1 VEFPPTELTVRVS
14 VASGLVAGELR
25 GATGVRIA
33 LDDSVLR
40 DPTTLA
46 RHLEALGRALWA
58 ARTRAFLA
66 AAGAAGAGA
75 GAAGAGAG
83 AGVAGAGAGVAGAAA
98 GAGGRE
104 PVALGR
110 SAEAYVAGR
119 AAIVACGR
127 SADGLVAVRVEGMRR
142 WRVEVAAEAC
152 GSRAVA
158 EVAVRQAAEA
168 LLRDQAEQIRAL
180 KHAIWGR

>member
-1 VEFPPTELTVRVS
+1 VEFPTTELTVRVS
-14 VASGLVAGELR
+14 VASGMVAGELR

-83 AGVAGAGAGVAGAAA
+83 AAGAAA

>member
-1 VEFPPTELTVRVS
+1 VEFPTTELTVRVS

-66 AAGAAGAGA
+66 AAGAAGAG
-75 GAAGAGAG
+75 
-83 AGVAGAGAGVAGAAA
+83 A

>member
-1 VEFPPTELTVRVS
+1 MIRYFVTRRRW
-14 VASGLVAGELR
+14 R
-25 GATGVRIA
+25 GTWKRWGGPCGRPA
-33 LDDSVLR
+33 
-40 DPTTLA
+40 PA
-46 RHLEALGRALWA
+46 RSWRPRARQER
-58 ARTRAFLA
+58 ARARQERARA
-66 AAGAAGAGA
+66 RAWQE
-75 GAAGAGAG
+75 
-83 AGVAGAGAGVAGAAA
+83 
-98 GAGGRE
+98 R
-104 PVALGR
+104 ALGR